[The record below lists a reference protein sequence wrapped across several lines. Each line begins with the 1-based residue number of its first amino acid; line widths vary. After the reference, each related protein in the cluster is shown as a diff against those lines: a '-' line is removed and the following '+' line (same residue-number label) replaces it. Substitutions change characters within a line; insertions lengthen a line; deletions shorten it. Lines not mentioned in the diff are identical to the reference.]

1 MTIQNCDFIW
11 WVVSILPIFPR
22 GLVVLSFLGASPAA
36 RLDARAAAPRPAL
49 ELRELTT
56 DRPDATE
63 SPFTVDA
70 AHLQVEIEAVSF
82 TRDRRDGVR
91 TTEWGM
97 APFNL
102 RYGMTENFEL
112 GILVTPFLQATEKH
126 RGSERSTVRGIGDTT
141 LRAKLNFAGN
151 DGGSP
156 ALGVFADLT
165 LPTAKEGLGNEEVE
179 GALTFPVAFELGA
192 GWAGAAMTSVEFTF
206 TGRDRPLVWV
216 NTLSLGRAL
225 TPEIAGFVEVTSAAG
240 NGTHVATFN
249 FGLTR
254 RLGPNLQ
261 LDGGVNLGVSRAAA
275 DLTVFAGLARKF

>member
-1 MTIQNCDFIW
+1 M
-11 WVVSILPIFPR
+11 VGVYA
-22 GLVVLSFLGASPAA
+22 GAAG
-36 RLDARAAAPRPAL
+36 PRPTV

-70 AHLQVEIEAVSF
+70 AHVQLELEAVSF

-91 TTEWGM
+91 TTEWAV

-102 RYGMTENFEL
+102 RYGLTENFEL
-112 GILVTPFLQATEKH
+112 GVFVTPFLQVTEKL
-126 RGSERSTVRGIGDTT
+126 RGGERTTVRGLGDTT
-141 LRAKLNFAGN
+141 LRAKLNLAGN
-151 DGGSP
+151 DGG
-156 ALGVFADLT
+156 AKAYGVFADLK
-165 LPTAKEGLGNEEVE
+165 LPTAKDGLGNDEVE

-192 GWAGAAMTSVEFTF
+192 GWAAAAMTSVEFAF
-206 TGRDRPLVWV
+206 TGRERPFVWV
-216 NTLSLGRAL
+216 NTLSVGRAL
-225 TPEIAGFVEVTSAAG
+225 TANVAGFVEFTSAAG
-240 NGTHVATFN
+240 DGTHVATFN